1 MIYYGDHD
9 YTGTFTSQTL
19 RALTNITVNLTC
31 ILTNAHLHDY
41 TYLTLPPQEEQL
53 RVALMN
59 YLLKQQP
66 PDHEK
71 TQMVALK
78 FGMFRE
84 LAQAREDQ
92 AKRDLHRIRPKAL
105 GLYISS

>member
-1 MIYYGDHD
+1 MGI
-9 YTGTFTSQTL
+9 TTILVQLPL
-19 RALTNITVNLTC
+19 RC
-31 ILTNAHLHDY
+31 ILTNAHLI
-41 TYLTLPPQEEQL
+41 LPPQEEQL

-105 GLYISS
+105 GLCISS

>member
-1 MIYYGDHD
+1 MTCSYSKDIL
-9 YTGTFTSQTL
+9 TTL
-19 RALTNITVNLTC
+19 SITC
-31 ILTNAHLHDY
+31 ILTNAHL
-41 TYLTLPPQEEQL
+41 TSSLIVPPQEEQL

-92 AKRDLHRIRPKAL
+92 AKRDLHKIRPKAL
-105 GLYISS
+105 GLC